1 MFAIGG
7 AAVLLGFI
15 HFRSLHVI
23 MSGTDTSKAIGE
35 TMIISS
41 LAMSLAVVALN
52 LPSMRI
58 LWHHLS
64 ESHNEASDA
73 SQRSCEVRTGD
84 IRKET
89 YTYISHSPV
98 YETGS
103 LSSPTLPLASATG
116 PMIRSSP
123 ALMDKTGRSRFPTI
137 NEDFGSRP
145 RTPANSV

>member
-1 MFAIGG
+1 
-7 AAVLLGFI
+7 
-15 HFRSLHVI
+15 
-23 MSGTDTSKAIGE
+23 MSGTDTSIAIGE

-103 LSSPTLPLASATG
+103 LSSPILPLASATS